1 MRRQLRCDVRYGNQ
15 VDAPQ
20 GAGDTVSS
28 GTPYSLTDLHFLST
42 YHDHCGR
49 DHLLHLAHSLCPT
62 ILGHHMPKIG
72 LILSLLSGAPP
83 PDATRAAAPAARRQN
98 AHVLLLGDPGVG
110 KSQLLH
116 AVAAA
121 APHSVY
127 VNSTTSTSA
136 GLTVSVAKDVVTNDM
151 AFEAGALVL
160 ADGGV
165 CCLDELDNMAAEH
178 RTLLE
183 VMEQQQVCALVYTV
197 VCS

>member
-1 MRRQLRCDVRYGNQ
+1 MGGTGRG
-15 VDAPQ
+15 
-20 GAGDTVSS
+20 GA
-28 GTPYSLTDLHFLST
+28 YSLKDLHFLST

-83 PDATRAAAPAARRQN
+83 PETSEGGAPGVPMARRAN

-110 KSQLLH
+110 KSQLLR
-116 AVAAA
+116 AAAAA

-183 VMEQQQVCALVYTV
+183 VMEQQQVWPQG
-197 VCS
+197 VCYPKLSLWVPKGLTFQI